1 MYIDRCEFPIQE
13 RIEVTTKNNWVYVF
27 EGEGIV
33 YFGKKYM
40 DIFLDGAF
48 VARFDTDVFAS
59 FEIDLP
65 FDIG

>member
-1 MYIDRCEFPIQE
+1 MFL
-13 RIEVTTKNNWVYVF
+13 
-27 EGEGIV
+27 GIV

>member
-13 RIEVTTKNNWVYVF
+13 RIEVTTKNNRVY
-27 EGEGIV
+27 
-33 YFGKKYM
+33 
-40 DIFLDGAF
+40 
-48 VARFDTDVFAS
+48 VFAS